1 MRLGRA
7 TLVDRRWRVGV
18 TLSGHRI
25 DHLQVSDQRSTKIAV
40 AVVKSLTGVFNGGEG
55 AAVASLGDLGLF
67 RREFYECLSAR
78 ADVLFE
84 LTDALL
90 CTEGPVRSLVGLSLA
105 PEHRRGHGALYDAV
119 NHGRIELARLRI
131 SLAALPL
138 PRAANGRLVLA
149 VDVSPWLRPGREYL
163 SGALVLPYLWSWQG
177 PASDGS
183 GLAVL
188 GRGGLGDWSNIVDS
202 GAGCDPFAAWR

>member
-40 AVVKSLTGVFNGGEG
+40 AVVKCLPGVFNGGEG

-78 ADVLFE
+78 ADVF
-84 LTDALL
+84 
-90 CTEGPVRSLVGLSLA
+90 VRADRRAAVYRGAGSFVGGLVVGARTSA
-105 PEHRRGHGALYDAV
+105 GARCAVRRGEPRPHRAGTAAGIAGCSAVASRRGWAAGAG
-119 NHGRIELARLRI
+119 GRCVPVA
-131 SLAALPL
+131 SA
-138 PRAANGRLVLA
+138 
-149 VDVSPWLRPGREYL
+149 GREYL
-163 SGALVLPYLWSWQG
+163 SGALVLPLVVARTS
-177 PASDGS
+177 
-183 GLAVL
+183 
-188 GRGGLGDWSNIVDS
+188 I
-202 GAGCDPFAAWR
+202 